1 MQQEA
6 LRDLPKVD
14 RFLEDPRIQTLIQ
27 ELGRTKVLSAIREEL
42 AQTRTHILEGKSI
55 PTELHILIDKVQM
68 LLNKNEQYQL
78 KRVVNGTGVVLHTNF
93 GRSILPASALEHLQN
108 TAGHYSNLEYD
119 LNAGLRGSRYSH
131 VVSLLTKITGA

>member
-42 AQTRTHILEGKSI
+42 A
-55 PTELHILIDKVQM
+55 
-68 LLNKNEQYQL
+68 
-78 KRVVNGTGVVLHTNF
+78 
-93 GRSILPASALEHLQN
+93 
-108 TAGHYSNLEYD
+108 
-119 LNAGLRGSRYSH
+119 
-131 VVSLLTKITGA
+131 